1 MSFRDFYAAKQY
13 NSDFE
18 DSNDDD
24 DETSD
29 SADEEA

>member
-13 NSDFE
+13 HSDFD
-18 DSNDDD
+18 DSNDES
-24 DETSD
+24 DESED